1 MENFESFNLR
11 PEVMRALS
19 EMGIKKPTDI
29 QREAIPLVFQGEDVI
44 GQAQTGTGKT
54 AVFGIYLV
62 ESIDPNSRDTQA
74 IILSPT
80 RELAVQISD
89 EIKKIGKYMRGRIL
103 PVYGGTSINTQIE
116 KLEKGVQIVVGTPG
130 RILDH
135 LERGTLELGN
145 VSCVVIDEADRML
158 DMGFIDD
165 VRSILSHVPKQ
176 RQTMLFSATMPEEIL
191 QLSKDYQL
199 YPHFVSVSKDE
210 ITIKHIKHTF
220 AQVNFRDRYRA
231 LFAYLRTHKPTHTI
245 IFCRTKFT
253 VDRVLG
259 DLQRAGSRAEPLHG
273 GLTQK
278 KRDVVMEKFKKGAI
292 NMLVATDLAA
302 RGLDISGVSHVINFN
317 IPEEPMTYTHRVG
330 RTGRA
335 GKGGVAFS
343 IVASDE
349 LGLLGQIERECGITM
364 EEENLS
370 YERRTD
376 DSSRWHGK
384 PREDGSSSGG
394 DKSAGT
400 PRDSRESVRPYSR
413 QRTRPPGWEPKRSSR
428 STGWGSKPRRNYG
441 GSGYRKP
448 YGQARR

>member
-11 PEVMRALS
+11 PEVMKALA
-19 EMGIKKPTDI
+19 EMGIQKPTDI

-74 IILSPT
+74 LILAPT
-80 RELAVQISD
+80 RELAVQISE
-89 EIKKIGKYMRGRIL
+89 EIKKIGRYMKGRIL
-103 PVYGGTSINTQIE
+103 PVYGGTSINVQIE

-165 VRSILSHVPKQ
+165 VRAILSHVPKQ

-199 YPHFVSVSKDE
+199 YPHFVAVSKDE

-220 AQVNFRDRYRA
+220 VQVDFRDRYRA
-231 LFAYLRTHKPTHTI
+231 LFAYLRLHKPTHTI
-245 IFCRTKFT
+245 IFCRTKFL
-253 VDRVLG
+253 VDRLQG
-259 DLQRAGSRAEPLHG
+259 DLLRSGYKAEPLHG
-273 GLTQK
+273 GLTQR
-278 KRDVVMEKFKKGAI
+278 KRDFVMEKFKKGMI
-292 NMLVATDLAA
+292 NTLVATDLAA

-317 IPEEPMTYTHRVG
+317 IPEEPLTYTHRVG

-343 IVASDE
+343 IVATDE
-349 LGLLGQIERECGITM
+349 LGLLGAIERDCGITM
-364 EEENLS
+364 EEEKLDIPKRKD
-370 YERRTD
+370 EAD
-376 DSSRWHGK
+376 RWHGK
-384 PREDGSSSGG
+384 PGEGG
-394 DKSAGT
+394 
-400 PRDSRESVRPYSR
+400 EH
-413 QRTRPPGWEPKRSSR
+413 RTSTLPPGWEPRRSRPQGWDSR
-428 STGWGSKPRRNYG
+428 PRRNYG
-441 GSGYRKP
+441 GPSNRSGG
-448 YGQARR
+448 YGNRSGRGRR